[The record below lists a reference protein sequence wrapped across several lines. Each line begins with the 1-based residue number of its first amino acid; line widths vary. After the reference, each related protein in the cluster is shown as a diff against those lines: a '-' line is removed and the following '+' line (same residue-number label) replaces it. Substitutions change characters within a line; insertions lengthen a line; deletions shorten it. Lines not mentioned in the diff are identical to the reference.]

1 MSFLGSPTKARNL
14 FQSIR
19 TRILR
24 GRLRSW
30 DDRLSTSMCFIGM
43 TLIPSANMN
52 RFNRTLEFE
61 REYRRLSKRYRS
73 LAEDLAFFEGVL
85 YEFPTGNGSKFV
97 ILHNGADY
105 AVLKARLMC
114 RALRD
119 SSLRIIYVYHK
130 KEQTFCYLELYYKGD
145 NENEDRERIKEY
157 LKSHSTQ

>member
-1 MSFLGSPTKARNL
+1 
-14 FQSIR
+14 
-19 TRILR
+19 
-24 GRLRSW
+24 
-30 DDRLSTSMCFIGM
+30 MCFIGM

-145 NENEDRERIKEY
+145 KENEDRERIKEY